1 MQVSLKLLN
10 HYIDIED
17 QNAPELAEK
26 ITSIGHEV
34 EGIETLT
41 VGDNLVVGFVKE
53 CINHPDS
60 DHLHVCQVQVNE
72 NDVYQIVCGA
82 PNVQAGQKVIVAL
95 PGCEL
100 KELTIKKSQI
110 RGVESNGMICSLAEL
125 GLDNRFVTEQQ
136 KAGIE
141 VLDVDAPLGDDALEY
156 LGLKDDILDIGLT
169 PNRADCMALQALAYE
184 VGAILKRDVKK
195 VALTKME
202 EHPGDVKID
211 IATDKCPVFGLK
223 VVKGVTTKE
232 SPQWLKAAL
241 MASGIK
247 PINNIV
253 DISNLVMLETG
264 QPIHMY
270 DYDKIVNKTFTI
282 KDNYQGKDLFLDG
295 NEYEIVSGDI
305 VIELDG
311 KLGCL
316 AGVLGGDS
324 TKITDESVNIAIE
337 AATFDGPSLRE
348 TARRLNLL
356 TDASQHYIKGSI
368 DSSQT
373 VAVLDRVAN
382 LLSQYAAAQEI
393 HETVVTPYQYQ
404 PLELEIGAED
414 VNGLLGTDI
423 TLNKICEIF
432 TDLKFDYTLEGTK
445 LKIAIPS
452 YRKDITMVADLIEEV
467 ARIYGYDNL
476 PSNLPE
482 MGTTIGK
489 RTSEQAKVKMIKD
502 YLSSVA
508 LHETVTYTLTSPTK
522 AEDFNLFHEGGN
534 QVKLMFPLGE
544 ERSAVRKSL
553 VPSLLEVVKYNVA
566 RKVNDVNIFEI
577 GNTYSPNR
585 EVQTLAIAC
594 HGLYLEQS
602 FRQIRHGADYLL
614 VKGFVEAILEKLAIT
629 PSRYVLVR
637 VEKDNEFFHP
647 GRSAYIKMGKDI
659 VGVVGCIHPLMA
671 KKYDVKDVY
680 VCELNLSALLSLKTP
695 VLKAGIIP
703 QYPAVTRDVAF
714 VMAQEVFSYDV
725 IRKIIQASKG
735 LATNVTLFDEYMGE
749 HVGAGEKSVAFKV
762 TLQDPKK
769 TLDENTINQTMDKI
783 IQAVEKQFQASLR
796 K

>member
-10 HYIDIED
+10 HYIDIQD
-17 QNAPELAEK
+17 QSALDLAAK

-34 EGIETLT
+34 EGIETLA
-41 VGDNLVVGFVKE
+41 VGDDLVVGLVKE
-53 CINHPDS
+53 CVDHPDS
-60 DHLHVCQVQVNE
+60 DHLHVCQVQVND
-72 NDVYQIVCGA
+72 NDVFQIVCGA

-100 KELTIKKSQI
+100 KEITIKKSQI

-125 GLDNRFVTEQQ
+125 GLDSRFVTEQQ

-141 VLDVDAPLGDDALEY
+141 VLDQNAPLGADALDY

-169 PNRADCMALQALAYE
+169 PNRADCMALKAFAYE
-184 VGAILKRDVKK
+184 VGAILKRDIKPVELK
-195 VALTKME
+195 AMDTQ
-202 EHPGDVKID
+202 PGDVKIQVE
-211 IATDKCPVFGLK
+211 TDKCPVFGIK

-253 DISNLVMLETG
+253 DISNLIMLETG

-270 DYDKIVNKTFTI
+270 DYDKIANKTFTI
-282 KDNYQGKDLFLDG
+282 KDNYQSKEMFLDG
-295 NEYEIVSGDI
+295 NEYDVVQGDI
-305 VIELDG
+305 VIEVDG

-316 AGVLGGDS
+316 AGVMGGES
-324 TKITDESVNIAIE
+324 TKITDDSVNIAIE

-368 DSSQT
+368 DSAKT
-373 VAVLDRVAN
+373 AEVLDRVAN
-382 LLSQYAAAQEI
+382 LLVEYADAKEI
-393 HETVVTPYQYQ
+393 QETVITPYEYE
-404 PLELEIGAED
+404 PTELALSVED

-423 TLNKICEIF
+423 SLSEIRDIF
-432 TDLKFDYTLEGTK
+432 TDLKFDYSLDGNK
-445 LKIAIPS
+445 LNIAIPS

-467 ARIYGYDNL
+467 ARIHGYDNI
-476 PSNLPE
+476 PSCLPE

-489 RTSEQAKVKMIKD
+489 RSGEQAKVKMIKD
-502 YLSSVA
+502 YLSNVA
-508 LHETVTYTLTSPTK
+508 LHETITYTLSSPGK
-522 AEDFNLFHEGGN
+522 ADDFNLFHQGE

-544 ERSAVRKSL
+544 ERSVVRKSL
-553 VPSLLEVVKYNVA
+553 IPSLLEVVKYNVA
-566 RKVNDVNIFEI
+566 RKNNDVHIFEI
-577 GNTYSPNR
+577 SNTYSS
-585 EVQTLAIAC
+585 EQEIQTLAIAC
-594 HGLYLEQS
+594 HGTYMEQS

-614 VKGFVEAILEKLAIT
+614 VKGFVETILDKLAIA
-629 PSRYVLVR
+629 PSRYSLVR
-637 VEKDNEFFHP
+637 VEKENEFYHP

-659 VGVVGCIHPLMA
+659 IGVVGCIHPLMA

-680 VCELNLSALLSLKTP
+680 VCELNLAALLTMKTP
-695 VLKAGIIP
+695 NLKAGIIP
-703 QYPAVTRDVAF
+703 QYPAVMRDVAF
-714 VMAQEVFSYDV
+714 VMAKDVYSYDV
-725 IRKIIQASKG
+725 IRKIVQASKG

-749 HVGAGEKSVAFKV
+749 HVGVGEKSVAFKV
-762 TLQDPKK
+762 MLQDPKK
-769 TLDENTINQTMDKI
+769 TLDENTINQTMENI
-783 IQAVEKQFQASLR
+783 IKAVEKQFKANLR